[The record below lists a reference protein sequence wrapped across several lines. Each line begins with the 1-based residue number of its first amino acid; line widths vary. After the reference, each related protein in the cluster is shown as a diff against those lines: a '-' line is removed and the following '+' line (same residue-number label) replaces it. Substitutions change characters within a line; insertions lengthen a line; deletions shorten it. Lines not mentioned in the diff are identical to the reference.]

1 MSSYHY
7 LYILRKEKDADIYSN
22 QMIKDILKSHLGQS
36 INPNLDQKEQE
47 EQLNKT
53 IESNNKLLY
62 IYKND
67 NHLIDNKDN
76 SDNVVLF
83 KTRFSSSFDQF
94 PNYYNLN
101 SYVPERSQIIIP
113 ENDIRWIAQALNY
126 LIYNHTSKKY
136 DQNEIKV
143 LNNYFI
149 ELFGRSLPSF
159 YITDKI
165 NDDSNDLDSELN
177 EEEEFNFEEIKRYKQ
192 LFDFYESLKEQNYGS
207 EDQYIMLMQKF

>member
-7 LYILRKEKDADIYSN
+7 LYILRKEKDANIYSN

-36 INPNLDQKEQE
+36 INPNLDPKEQE
-47 EQLNKT
+47 EQFNKI

-113 ENDIRWIAQALNY
+113 ENDIRWIVQALNY
-126 LIYNHTSKKY
+126 LIYNHNSKKY
-136 DQNEIKV
+136 DQNEIEV
-143 LNNYFI
+143 LNNDFI

-165 NDDSNDLDSELN
+165 NDDSNDIDSELK
-177 EEEEFNFEEIKRYKQ
+177 EEEEFNFEEIKHYKQ
-192 LFDFYESLKEQNYGS
+192 IFDLYNSLNEQNYNN
-207 EDQYIMLMQKF
+207 ENKYIMLIQKF